1 MELPPAVEPLWNI
14 RQASEWLSMS
24 ERALR
29 CMLQR
34 NQIPKDVIIRIGRRI
49 RFRAAPLRAWIERGS
64 ST

>member
-1 MELPPAVEPLWNI
+1 MELLPPAEPLWTI

-34 NQIPKDVIIRIGRRI
+34 NQVPRDVIIRIGRRI
-49 RFRAAPLRAWIERGS
+49 RFRAGAMRAWIQRGIPA
-64 ST
+64 

>member
-1 MELPPAVEPLWNI
+1 MELPPSIEPLWNI

-34 NQIPKDVIIRIGRRI
+34 NQIPKAVIIRIGRRI
-49 RFRAAPLRAWIERGS
+49 RFRAAPLRAWIERGP

>member
-1 MELPPAVEPLWNI
+1 MELLPSVEPLWNI

-34 NQIPKDVIIRIGRRI
+34 NQVPQDVIIRIGRRI
-49 RFRAAPLRAWIERGS
+49 RFRAGPLRAWIQRGVS
-64 ST
+64 A